1 MASPSL
7 LESVYERATSFGR
20 DAFQYIVTGTLFAA
34 VGSVPWWSDI
44 PWEEVRGSG
53 QIVVLLV
60 VAIVLF
66 GLGHVLSAI
75 GFCIRN
81 EIIRS
86 GDSWRVR
93 LWRLVFLWPGGS
105 RVVDE
110 YNAAVIRTRQA
121 LPVTMLIGDDP
132 AANVHV
138 GLEMSVI
145 LKQPRLHADFIE
157 RYNTLW
163 HLRLG
168 LAASFL
174 VAGFVNWAVFAVCW
188 FEVTTCCR
196 DQRLAVIGG
205 VGLVS
210 ILLGRLLTRQHL
222 VTNRN
227 FLHRVMIAFNISE
240 QADR

>member
-1 MASPSL
+1 MPSRSL
-7 LESVYERATSFGR
+7 LESVYERAASFGR
-20 DAFQYIVTGTLFAA
+20 DVFQYIVTGTLFAV

-53 QIVVLLV
+53 QIIVLLV
-60 VAIVLF
+60 AAIVLF

-81 EIIRS
+81 EITRS
-86 GDSWRVR
+86 AESWRVI
-93 LWRLVFLWPGGS
+93 LWRRLVLWPGGS

-110 YNAAVIRTRQA
+110 YNSALIRTRQA
-121 LPVTMLIGDDP
+121 LPVTMLIGDEPD
-132 AANVHV
+132 ANVHV
-138 GLEMSVI
+138 GLEMSVL
-145 LKQPRLHADFIE
+145 LKHPSLHADFIE

-168 LAASFL
+168 QAASFL
-174 VAGFVNWAVFAVCW
+174 VAGVVNSGVFAVCW
-188 FEVTTCCR
+188 IDVATCCR
-196 DQRLAVIGG
+196 DQRLAVIGV

-210 ILLGRLLTRQHL
+210 ILLGQLLARQHL
-222 VTNRN
+222 VTNTN
-227 FLHRVMIAFNISE
+227 FLHRVMVAFNISK